1 MSTSYEHQLN
11 TLMGRFGFQHTKR
24 EIKKVFPTTAISK
37 DSFREEVARE
47 ALSSPELKESIEE
60 LGVLASKMGTRQVE
74 LFKIH
79 MDDHDSLDSVFDNV
93 TLVSSG
99 DVYDAFPFP
108 IEEQNKLRKL
118 SKGVVLP
125 MLKSDITL
133 GDYQFK
139 TLILCAVAEKE
150 VEETLGANHLNEAG
164 LEFTR
169 DQEGELIFKRKQN
182 TQLFHTVYWSKE
194 AELLI
199 ISVDRHSLS
208 LTSSQDQ
215 LFLLRGYLTN
225 NGAHPGDALNVFN
238 AIEPLYNES
247 DGYVVKLGHVTTQ
260 SNPVRIQL
268 KGSEKCL
275 KQDRYHSTGENQ
287 GFVDA
292 KFAVAKRWFFRGE
305 SEVKIP
311 VEVELSGKAAMIYS
325 AQPLTDFAVN
335 KCMRLQDLDFAIKN
349 VLPHAS

>member
-24 EIKKVFPTTAISK
+24 EIKKVFSTKAASK
-37 DSFREEVARE
+37 ESFREEVARE
-47 ALSSPELKESIEE
+47 ASASSELQAAISD
-60 LGVLASKMGTRQVE
+60 LGLLASKMGTRQIE
-74 LFKIH
+74 LFRVH
-79 MDDHDSLDSVFDNV
+79 EDDHESLDDVFDNV
-93 TLVSSG
+93 TLTSSG
-99 DVYDAFPFP
+99 DVYNAFPFP
-108 IEEQNKLRKL
+108 IEDQGKLRKL
-118 SKGVVLP
+118 KKNVVLP
-125 MLKSDITL
+125 MQKLDTTL

-139 TLILCAVAEKE
+139 TLIMCAVAEKE
-150 VEETLGANHLNEAG
+150 VEEILAAAHLNDEG
-164 LEFTR
+164 LEYTK
-169 DQEGELIFKRKQN
+169 DQEGELVFKKKQN
-182 TQLFHTVYWSKE
+182 TQLFHTAYWSKE

-208 LTSSQDQ
+208 HTSSQDQ

-225 NGAHPGDALNVFN
+225 SGAHPGDALNVFN

-292 KFAVAKRWFFRGE
+292 KFAVAKRWFFKGE

-311 VEVELSGKAAMIYS
+311 VEVELSGKAAMIHT
-325 AQPLTDFAVN
+325 AQPLTDFTVN
-335 KCMRLQDLDFAIKN
+335 KCVRLQDLDFVIKN